1 MFRRVL
7 FPTDFSAY
15 ATAVMDCLPELKA
28 AGTREVLLLGV
39 IRPAEVPL
47 GRSLDHDIL
56 ERVRWRAQQQ
66 LHIARLALEG
76 QGLVVRTRLEVGPP
90 AAEIVRV
97 AEEEQVDLIMM
108 GAQGKS
114 LVQEFLLGSVAHQV
128 VRTASVPVLIEK
140 FDVVR
145 ELGHVECRR
154 RCARTFTRVLHPTD
168 FSDCANF
175 AFNIVK
181 RLRSTGTEEIIL
193 LHVQDERA
201 MRHRPPEQLAEF
213 DRLDTERLEEMQR
226 ALALYGIPRVKV
238 LLRHGI
244 PFVEAL
250 RVAEEEDVC
259 LIVLGSR
266 GRSAIA
272 EMLSGSTFENVVR
285 QSRRPVLVV
294 HGAECDQGQLG
305 SDLIERRQ
313 R

>member
-28 AGTREVLLLGV
+28 AGMGEVLLLGI
-39 IRPAEVPL
+39 IRPGEVPL
-47 GRSLDHDIL
+47 GQSIDRDIL
-56 ERVRWRAQQQ
+56 ERVRWGGEQQ

-97 AEEEQVDLIMM
+97 AEEERVDLIVM

-114 LVQEFLLGSVAHQV
+114 LVQELLLGSVAYQV
-128 VRTASVPVLIEK
+128 VRTAPVPVLIDK

-154 RCARTFTRVLHPTD
+154 RCGRTFTRVLHPTD
-168 FSDCANF
+168 FSDCADV
-175 AFNIVK
+175 AFNVVK
-181 RLRSTGTEEIIL
+181 RLRSAGTEEVIL

-201 MRHRPPEQLAEF
+201 MRQRPPEQLAEF
-213 DRLDTERLEEMQR
+213 DRTDTERLEKMR
-226 ALALYGIPRVKV
+226 HALTLYGILQVKV

-250 RVAEEEDVC
+250 KVAEEEDVC
-259 LIVLGSR
+259 LVVLGSR
-266 GRSAIA
+266 GRSAVA

-294 HGAECDQGQLG
+294 RGVECGQG
-305 SDLIERRQ
+305 R
-313 R
+313 

>member
-28 AGTREVLLLGV
+28 AGMGEVLLLGI
-39 IRPAEVPL
+39 IRPGEVPL
-47 GRSLDHDIL
+47 GHSVDRELL
-56 ERVRWRAQQQ
+56 ERVRWGAEQQ

-76 QGLVVRTRLEVGPP
+76 QGLVVRIRLEVGPP
-90 AAEIVRV
+90 ATEIVRV
-97 AEEEQVDLIMM
+97 AGEERVDLIVM
-108 GAQGKS
+108 GAQGES
-114 LVQEFLLGSVAHQV
+114 LVQELLLGSVAHQV
-128 VRTASVPVLIEK
+128 VRTAPVPVLVDK

-154 RCARTFTRVLHPTD
+154 RCGRTFTRVLHPTD
-168 FSDCANF
+168 FSDCADV
-175 AFNIVK
+175 AFNVVK
-181 RLRSTGTEEIIL
+181 RLRSAGTEEVIL

-213 DRLDTERLEEMQR
+213 DRTDTERLEKMRQ
-226 ALALYGIPRVKV
+226 ALTLYGIPRVNL

-250 RVAEEEDVC
+250 KVAEEEDVC

-266 GRSAIA
+266 GRSAVA
-272 EMLSGSTFENVVR
+272 EMLAGSTFENVAR

-294 HGAECDQGQLG
+294 RGAVYGQG
-305 SDLIERRQ
+305 R
-313 R
+313 

>member
-1 MFRRVL
+1 M
-7 FPTDFSAY
+7 
-15 ATAVMDCLPELKA
+15 
-28 AGTREVLLLGV
+28 
-39 IRPAEVPL
+39 
-47 GRSLDHDIL
+47 
-56 ERVRWRAQQQ
+56 
-66 LHIARLALEG
+66 
-76 QGLVVRTRLEVGPP
+76 
-90 AAEIVRV
+90 
-97 AEEEQVDLIMM
+97 
-108 GAQGKS
+108 
-114 LVQEFLLGSVAHQV
+114 
-128 VRTASVPVLIEK
+128 
-140 FDVVR
+140 
-145 ELGHVECRR
+145 ECRR

-168 FSDCANF
+168 FSDCANL

-201 MRHRPPEQLAEF
+201 MRHRLPEQLAEF

-266 GRSAIA
+266 GRSAVA
-272 EMLSGSTFENVVR
+272 ELLSGSTFENVVR